1 MTGQTIA
8 HYRILD
14 KLGSGG
20 MGEVYGAVDVRLG
33 RTVAVKFLSERL
45 ASDKN
50 AVDRFQLEA
59 RAASWLNHP
68 NICTI
73 YDIGEHN
80 GAPYIVMEML
90 EGGSLR
96 GRIQQGPLPADQMLD
111 IGIQIADALDAAHAK
126 GIIHRDIKPGNIY
139 VTERGQAKIL
149 DFGLAKLAAERRR
162 MASQPVSATG
172 EPLTDVSDDSLT
184 NAGIIP
190 GTTFYMSPE
199 QARSEELDGRSDIF
213 SLGVVLYEMATGKK
227 PFAGKTAFLTLEA
240 ILNAK
245 PVSPMTLNP
254 NLPLGFEEI
263 VGKALEKDREQR
275 YRTAA
280 ELRHELQRLKQESD
294 SGMVRASGSHPSA
307 VQRSAFRRASPKHT
321 YLQLGIAGLLVA
333 TLLAITAWWAQ
344 HGKGVVSGPAPNN
357 TIAILPFQNMTG
369 DPGNDYLRL
378 ALADEVS
385 GVLTHTRSLEVRPM
399 SATQKYTGKDVD
411 VRKVGRDVHVAN
423 LLTGHYMRQGENL
436 LVTLEVVEVKE
447 ERALWQGSVSVA
459 SQDILSLQSKLSAQI
474 AQGLLPALGRGMGGL
489 ESATKP
495 KNAEAYDLYLRSAA
509 IPHDTGPN
517 RQAIANLEKA
527 VGLDPTYAP
536 AWTALGIRYYYEA
549 SYAGGGKTMLDR
561 SDAACE
567 RAIALDSNL
576 VIAGAQLA
584 QNRVER
590 GDLARAYQ
598 DAQDLIHRRPDS
610 AEAHFTLSYVM
621 RYAGF
626 LDHSMQE
633 CEIALGLDPGYYRL
647 RSCSEAFYEV
657 GKVDRAVDFLRL
669 DANSEWG
676 RAHLPAI
683 LLREGKIDEAE
694 QAIKNVPDLEIWF
707 KPLLSQCVQNGGV
720 TQQQSIDGKTQTAL
734 LAIRDPEL
742 LYYQG
747 SLMAFCGNRDLAVR
761 MIGEAIK
768 HNYCAYSALELD
780 PLLASLRDTSEF
792 VRLREA
798 ATKCQQDFLVAR
810 TRRNP

>member
-1 MTGQTIA
+1 LTGQTIA
-8 HYRILD
+8 HYRILE

-20 MGEVYGAVDVRLG
+20 MGEVYGAVDIRLG

-45 ASDKN
+45 AGDRN

-59 RAASWLNHP
+59 RTASWLNHP

-73 YDIGEHN
+73 YDIGYHN
-80 GAPYIVMEML
+80 GSPYIVMEML

-96 GRIQQGPLPADQMLD
+96 GRMQQGPMPCDQLLD
-111 IGIQIADALDAAHAK
+111 VGIQIADALDVAHAK

-172 EPLTDVSDDSLT
+172 EPLSDVSDESLT

-227 PFAGKTAFLTLEA
+227 PFAGKTAFLTMEA

-245 PVSPMTLNP
+245 PLSPITLNP
-254 NLPLGFEEI
+254 KLPEGFEEV
-263 VGKALEKDREQR
+263 VGKALEKNRERR

-280 ELRHELQRLKQESD
+280 ELRHDLQRLKQESD
-294 SGMVRASGSHPSA
+294 SAAIAGRPTVLPR
-307 VQRSAFRRASPKHT
+307 RTFRRVSLKHT
-321 YLQLGIAGLLVA
+321 YLQLAIASLLVVA
-333 TLLAITAWWAQ
+333 LAAITAWWAR
-344 HGKGVVSGPAPNN
+344 HGKAVISGPAPNN

-369 DPGNDYLRL
+369 DPGSDYLRL

-385 GVLTHTRSLEVRPM
+385 SVLTHTHSLEVRPI
-399 SATQKYTGKDVD
+399 SATQKYTGKEVD
-411 VRKVGRDVHVAN
+411 IGKLGRDLQVAN
-423 LLTGHYMRQGENL
+423 LLTGHYMRQGDRL
-436 LVTLEVVEVKE
+436 LVTLEVVEVKND
-447 ERALWQGSVSVA
+447 RALWQTNVSVA
-459 SQDILSLQSKLSAQI
+459 GQDLISLQSQLSSQI
-474 AQGLLPALGRGMGGL
+474 AQGLLPALGRSLGGL
-489 ESATKP
+489 ESVTKP
-495 KNAEAYDLYLRSAA
+495 KNAEAYDLYLRSVA
-509 IPHDTGPN
+509 IPHDVGPN
-517 RQAIANLEKA
+517 RQAIASLEKA

-536 AWTALGIRYYYEA
+536 AWAALGNRYYYEA
-549 SYAGGGKTMLDR
+549 SYAGGGKAMLDR
-561 SDAACE
+561 SDAAEE
-567 RAIALDSNL
+567 RAIALDPNL
-576 VIAGAQLA
+576 VAAGAQLA

-598 DAQDLIHRRPDS
+598 DAQDLIRRRPDS

-626 LDHSMQE
+626 LDHSTQE
-633 CEIALGLDPGYYRL
+633 CDVALGLDPGYYRL
-647 RSCSEAFYEV
+647 RSCAVAFFEL
-657 GKVDRAVDFLRL
+657 GRTERAMDYFRL

-683 LLREGKIDEAE
+683 RLREGKIDEAE
-694 QAIKNVPDLEIWF
+694 EAIKNVPDLPIWF
-707 KPLLSQCVQNGGV
+707 KTILSQCVQNGAVAAG
-720 TQQQSIDGKTQTAL
+720 QNIDAKTQVAL
-734 LAIRDPEL
+734 LGLRDPEL

-747 SLMAFCGNRDLAVR
+747 SIMAFCGNPDLAVR
-761 MIGEAIK
+761 MISEAIRR
-768 HNYCAYSALELD
+768 NYCAFSALELD
-780 PLLASLRDTSEF
+780 PLLASLRGTPDFS
-792 VRLREA
+792 RLHEA
-798 ATKCQQDFLVAR
+798 AAQCQQEFLLAR